1 MRARAVAR
9 ATPAWPS
16 LCCVALVT
24 IAAGAARAQDIQR
37 FQPALDDSGFLGLD
51 STRTPGELRAS
62 AYLFTDL
69 SFNPVSIE
77 PSSGESLQ
85 LRERLMTHIGA
96 QLGLWGRGAI
106 ALHLP
111 LVLQQ
116 RQQTTD
122 ASGAQTTSSDVFTMA
137 DPQLWLRYRVL
148 GASMADVN
156 EPHDGPGLALQLG
169 AAFPLGQHSQLSA
182 AGMPLPLSQQSQPFT
197 SDGAVRTDLALVGD
211 FQVLGAGVGGSV
223 GWRHHFWDPNGQV
236 AAVTG
241 ASDEM
246 TFAAAIKLPIPPV
259 PALSGV
265 LELQGVTGF
274 KSARDTA
281 IELALA
287 ARLKLGDFV
296 IVLGGGL
303 GLTQGVGTPD
313 GRIIL
318 GVYGSVPENDQ
329 DKDGVPDAQ
338 DACVYLPED
347 HDGFQDSD
355 GCPDP
360 DNDGDL
366 VPDLDD
372 KCPSVAAEEGRDDNE
387 DGCTDPAPN

>member
-1 MRARAVAR
+1 
-9 ATPAWPS
+9 
-16 LCCVALVT
+16 
-24 IAAGAARAQDIQR
+24 
-37 FQPALDDSGFLGLD
+37 
-51 STRTPGELRAS
+51 
-62 AYLFTDL
+62 
-69 SFNPVSIE
+69 
-77 PSSGESLQ
+77 
-85 LRERLMTHIGA
+85 
-96 QLGLWGRGAI
+96 
-106 ALHLP
+106 
-111 LVLQQ
+111 
-116 RQQTTD
+116 
-122 ASGAQTTSSDVFTMA
+122 
-137 DPQLWLRYRVL
+137 
-148 GASMADVN
+148 
-156 EPHDGPGLALQLG
+156 
-169 AAFPLGQHSQLSA
+169 
-182 AGMPLPLSQQSQPFT
+182 MPLPLSQQSQPFT
-197 SDGAVRTDLALVGD
+197 SDGSVRTDLRLVGD
-211 FQVLGAGVGGSV
+211 FQVLGAGIGGSV
-223 GWRHHFWDPNGQV
+223 GWRHHFWDPHSQV
-236 AAVTG
+236 ASVTG
-241 ASDEM
+241 ASDEL

-287 ARLKLGDFV
+287 ARLTLGNFV
-296 IVLGGGL
+296 ILLGGGL

-313 GRIIL
+313 GRVIL

-347 HDGFQDSD
+347 RDGFQDSD